1 MRIGK
6 HPLGIGVYLFD
17 YRPEFQQQYGYG
29 RQFGVMVDEV
39 ETVAPQAV
47 SISSIGRKVVDYE
60 SLGIWQF
67 DVGQPEKICGVPT
80 TAESR
85 SKSK

>member
-1 MRIGK
+1 MRIGT

-17 YRPEFQQQYGYG
+17 YQPEFQQQYGYG

-39 ETVAPQAV
+39 EAVAPQAV